1 MPNTNILK
9 WLLDG
14 DVSIQYQTYRDL
26 LNEDR
31 PDLRERI
38 ASEGWGAQF
47 LAQRQANGHWGKAF
61 YNPKWTSTHYTLL
74 DLCNLGIAPDLLEIQ
89 ASIALILQLEKGR
102 GGGINPSGTQSVSDV
117 CINGMFLNYAAYFQT
132 DAGELEP
139 VVDFL
144 LTQIMPDGG
153 FNCRHNRSKV
163 VHSSLHS
170 TLSVLEGIQRYAEQ
184 GYQYRLAEL
193 QAAQRSSTE
202 FILLHQLFRSDHTGN
217 IINSNFLKLCYPS
230 RWKYDILRALD
241 YFQGAH
247 SPWDGRIRPAIEV
260 LLQKRNPD
268 DTWNLA
274 AKHPG
279 QVHFDMER
287 AGKPSR
293 WNTLRALRVLKHF
306 DLEA

>member
-1 MPNTNILK
+1 MPSPNILK

-74 DLCNLGIAPDLLEIQ
+74 DLCNLGIAQDLPEIQ

-102 GGGINPSGTQSVSDV
+102 GGGINPSGAQSVSDV
-117 CINGMFLNYAAYFQT
+117 CINGMFLNYAVYFQT
-132 DAGELEP
+132 EAGELEP
-139 VVDFL
+139 VIDFL
-144 LTQIMPDGG
+144 LTQKVHDGG

-170 TLSVLEGIQRYAEQ
+170 TLSVLEGIQRYAQQ

-241 YFQGAH
+241 YFQGADF
-247 SPWDGRIRPAIEV
+247 PWDERMRPAIEV

-268 DTWNLA
+268 GTWNLA

-279 QVHFDMER
+279 QVHFDMEQ

>member
-1 MPNTNILK
+1 MPSPSTLN
-9 WLLDG
+9 WLLQG

-26 LNEDR
+26 LNENR
-31 PDLRERI
+31 CDLRERI
-38 ASEGWGAQF
+38 ATEGWGAQF
-47 LAQRQANGHWGKAF
+47 MAQRQANGHWGKAF

-74 DLCNLGIAPDLLEIQ
+74 DLCNLGIAPDLQEIQ

-102 GGGINPSGTQSVSDV
+102 GGGINPSGAQSVSDV

-132 DAGELEP
+132 DARELEP

-144 LTQIMPDGG
+144 LTQIVPDGG

-163 VHSSLHS
+163 VHSSLHT
-170 TLSVLEGIQRYAEQ
+170 TLSVLEGIHSYTEQ
-184 GYQYRLAEL
+184 GYQYRLPEL
-193 QAAQRSSTE
+193 QAAQHSSRE

-217 IINSNFLKLCYPS
+217 IINSNFLKLCYPG

-241 YFQGAH
+241 HFQSAET
-247 SPWDGRIRPAIEV
+247 PKDERMRPAIEV
-260 LLQKRNPD
+260 LLQKRNPNG
-268 DTWNLA
+268 TWNLA

-279 QVHFDMER
+279 QLHFDMEQ

-306 DLEA
+306 DLDT